1 MAGAAGSMLSAT
13 QTITSIMG
21 NTYIGKS
28 FVIATL
34 GGLGTVQG
42 ALVGGLVLGLAESIG
57 SAVIGPSYQA
67 AIGYAILVL
76 VLVFRPEGLMGR
88 QFFAEVK

>member
-1 MAGAAGSMLSAT
+1 MMSGRNSVF
-13 QTITSIMG
+13 
-21 NTYIGKS
+21 IGKA

-42 ALVGGLVLGLAESIG
+42 ALVGGLVLGLAESLG
-57 SAVIGPSYQA
+57 AALIGPSYQQ
-67 AIGYAILVL
+67 AIGFGILLLVL
-76 VLVFRPEGLMGR
+76 IFRPEGIMGR